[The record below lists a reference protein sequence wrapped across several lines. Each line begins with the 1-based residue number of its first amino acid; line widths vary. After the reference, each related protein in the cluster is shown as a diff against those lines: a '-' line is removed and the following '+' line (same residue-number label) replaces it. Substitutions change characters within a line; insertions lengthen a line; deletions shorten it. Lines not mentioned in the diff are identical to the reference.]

1 VRRAARLHNG
11 FGGLIETHDVREI
24 PASPWIPAMPNSGS
38 YRDAAVLVNT
48 HDHAGPEWLLC
59 DHAHP
64 PFALDGS
71 DPDAEQVVD
80 RLA

>member
-1 VRRAARLHNG
+1 VRRAARLDNRS
-11 FGGLIETHDVREI
+11 GGLIETHDVREI
-24 PASPWIPAMPNSGS
+24 PASPWIPAINSGF

-48 HDHAGPEWLLC
+48 HDHAGPERLLR
-59 DHAHP
+59 DYAHP

-80 RLA
+80 RLP